1 MKTLKHLIVLFGL
14 SAITLIT
21 MSFTTKD
28 IQTTYDTA
36 LSEGPLR
43 PDLKVS
49 AIATPGGLC
58 KGNKSKVRVSITNS
72 QMVGVKVDI
81 PVILFISQNGY
92 SHSYVG
98 KLKGGIGPNTNTG
111 QPVWFNDVVIDNT
124 SKVTLKAVV
133 NPDHEIF
140 ESVPNNNTKVIY
152 AKVKGDCGQTAT
164 APTALL
170 TVTVRKYSEESGL
183 GQASAGALVTV
194 KRNGQLNSYT
204 GTTDSNGKVTFNN
217 VPNGMC
223 NVKVAKDG
231 YHHCAPYGDGAPYPN
246 GQSYNKPPY
255 TAKLSIS
262 MAQN

>member
-1 MKTLKHLIVLFGL
+1 MKTLKHLTVLFGL
-14 SAITLIT
+14 CAITLLT
-21 MSFTTKD
+21 MSFTPCD
-28 IQTTYDTA
+28 IQTAFDNE
-36 LSEGPLR
+36 LSMGALR

-92 SHSYVG
+92 SKSYVG

-152 AKVKGDCGQTAT
+152 AKVKGDCGQAT
-164 APTALL
+164 TTQTALL
-170 TVTVRKYSEESGL
+170 TVTVRKFVTSGQ
-183 GQASAGALVTV
+183 GQTLAGALVTV
-194 KRNGQLNSYT
+194 KRNGQSNSYT
-204 GTTDSNGKVTFNN
+204 GTSDSNGKVTFNT

-223 NVKVAKDG
+223 NVKVTKDG
-231 YHHCAPYGDGAPYPN
+231 YQHCAPYGAGSPYLN

-255 TAKLSIS
+255 TANLNITMKS
-262 MAQN
+262 N